1 MSKQAIDL
9 MGTALILASR
19 GRFVFPC
26 LPCDKRPATARG
38 YKDATI
44 DPDVIR
50 QWWHQEPNY
59 NLAIAT
65 GAISK
70 IFCIDLDGL
79 DAEGELRK
87 LEAEHGE
94 LPATV
99 EVCTARGRH
108 IYFQMPDVPVRN
120 SAGKIAPGIDLR
132 ADGGYALVP
141 PSVHPSGR
149 TYCWSVD
156 CTRTFAPAPDWL
168 LAKIAEPASAKKAA
182 TPPAEWQSL
191 VHDGVSEGKRND
203 SITRLAGYL
212 LRRRVDA
219 LLAVEIIFAVNE
231 ARCRPPLE
239 RNEVI
244 AIVDSIAAREMKRR
258 STE

>member
-1 MSKQAIDL
+1 MSKQAVDL

-120 SAGKIAPGIDLR
+120 SAGKIAPGIDVR

-156 CTRTFAPAPDWL
+156 CTRTFAPPPDWL
-168 LAKIAEPASAKKAA
+168 LAKIAERRARRRQQRRQQNGKAWFTTASAKASA
-182 TPPAEWQSL
+182 TTALRGWPVICCGGALMRCSPLKSYSRL
-191 VHDGVSEGKRND
+191 TKRVAVRHL
-203 SITRLAGYL
+203 SATR
-212 LRRRVDA
+212 
-219 LLAVEIIFAVNE
+219 
-231 ARCRPPLE
+231 
-239 RNEVI
+239 
-244 AIVDSIAAREMKRR
+244 
-258 STE
+258 